1 LIAKEGFFF
10 IIVGFIA
17 FLIFL
22 IFPKWLLV
30 VLTLILLVFFLIF
43 FRDPE
48 RAIPP
53 YENVAVSAADGKVVE
68 IKDEEFEGEVYKK
81 VSVFMNIFNVH
92 VNRMP
97 VSGKVVKVV
106 HKPGKFLT
114 ADKPESSFE
123 NEQNIIYIES
133 KYGQIIVKQVAGFL
147 ARRTVCYANEGDKL
161 LMGDRLGIIK
171 FSSRVDHY
179 FPADISIVVNINDHV
194 KAGETVIGRF
204 ETENT

>member
-1 LIAKEGFFF
+1 MIAKEGFFF